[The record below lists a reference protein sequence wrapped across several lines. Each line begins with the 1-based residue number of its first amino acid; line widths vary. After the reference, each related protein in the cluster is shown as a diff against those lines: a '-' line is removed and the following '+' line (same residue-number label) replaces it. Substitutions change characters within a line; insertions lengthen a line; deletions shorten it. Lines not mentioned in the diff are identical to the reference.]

1 MNKKHTLI
9 IFFCGLLLTLSGCKK
24 YLQIQPE
31 GTYTEAQVFANESAA
46 QQMLNGLYIS
56 MADNNLYG
64 AALTQTVVELMAQ
77 RYKTTTSGNGAIYSL
92 YQQYQYSDARALA
105 QFESTWKKAYST
117 IITANLFLEKI
128 DQSVQN
134 HVITQENC
142 NMMKGEA
149 LAVRAMLH
157 FDLLRIFA
165 PAYSLGA
172 NQTAIPYN
180 TLADGKA
187 QPILTSTQ
195 VLDKVLEDLTAAEV
209 LLTNDPVIK
218 TGVVAGTETD
228 FYTGSRNQRLNYYAI
243 KALKARVYLW
253 GGKKTEAH
261 DAALAA
267 LTDGETWFPWLDR
280 NAISGTNN
288 PDRIFSTE
296 VLFAVYNSNL
306 YINYANF
313 FSTNLLDD
321 AILAAE
327 PTNLKNTFENNE
339 NDYRYTT
346 TWVQTNRDFRTFY
359 KYDGTSSASGSKFL
373 QPLIRKSELYYIL
386 AETEADPDLA
396 VGYLNTVR
404 ANRGL
409 PSLTSDVQ
417 LPTEIM
423 KEYRKE
429 FYGEGQLFFYYK
441 RNNTATIP
449 DGISS
454 TATKKPVYLVPL
466 PLSETTPR

>member
-1 MNKKHTLI
+1 MNKKHIII
-9 IFFCGLLLTLSGCKK
+9 IFLCGLLLTLAGCKK

-31 GTYTEAQVFANESAA
+31 GTYTEAQVFANEKAA

-64 AALTQTVVELMAQ
+64 AALTETVVELMAQ
-77 RYKTTTSGNGAIYSL
+77 RYKTTTSGSGATYSL
-92 YQQYQYSDARALA
+92 YQQYQYSDARSLA
-105 QFESTWKKAYST
+105 QFEATWKRAYST
-117 IITANLFLEKI
+117 ILTANLFLEKI
-128 DQSVQN
+128 DLSVQN

-157 FDLLRIFA
+157 FDLMRVFA

-172 NQTAIPYN
+172 NQSAIPYN

-187 QPILTSTQ
+187 QPILTSAQ
-195 VLDKVLEDLTAAEV
+195 VLEKVLEDLTAAES
-209 LLTNDPVIK
+209 LLANDPVIK
-218 TGVVAGTETD
+218 TGVVAETD
-228 FYTGSRNQRLNYYAI
+228 FYTGSRNQRLNYYAV

-253 GGKKTEAH
+253 AGKKTDAH
-261 DAALAA
+261 NAALAA
-267 LTDGETWFPWLDR
+267 LTEGEKWFPWLDR
-280 NAISGTNN
+280 SAIAGATLPN
-288 PDRIFSTE
+288 RIFSTE

-306 YINYANF
+306 YTNYANF
-313 FSTNLLDD
+313 FSPVLLDD

-346 TWVQTNRDFRTFY
+346 TWVQTTRTFRTFY
-359 KYDGTSSASGSKFL
+359 KYENASSSTAWRFL

-386 AETEADPDLA
+386 AETETDPDLA
-396 VGYLNTVR
+396 SGYLNTVR

-409 PSLTSDVQ
+409 PALAAGTL
-417 LPTEIM
+417 LPAEIL

-449 DGISS
+449 DGIDN
-454 TATKKPVYLVPL
+454 TVKKPIYLVPL

>member
-1 MNKKHTLI
+1 MNRKHI
-9 IFFCGLLLTLSGCKK
+9 IILFLSGLLLTVAGCKK

-31 GTYTEAQVFANESAA
+31 GAYTETQVFANENAA

-56 MADNNLYG
+56 MSGNSLYG
-64 AALTQTVVELMAQ
+64 SALTQTIVEMLAQ
-77 RYKTTTSGNGAIYSL
+77 RYNVVTTGAVSPYTS
-92 YQQYQYSDARALA
+92 YQQYQYNEALA
-105 QFESTWKKAYST
+105 LAKFEEIWKSAYST
-117 IITANLFLEKI
+117 ILTANIFLDKI
-128 DQSVQN
+128 DISVQN

-157 FDLLRIFA
+157 FDMLRIFA
-165 PAYSLGA
+165 PVYSLGA
-172 NQTAIPYN
+172 DQSAIPYN
-180 TLADGKA
+180 TMADGKA
-187 QPILTSTQ
+187 QPILSSIQ
-195 VLDKVLEDLTAAEV
+195 VVGKVLEDLNAAEI
-209 LLTNDPVIK
+209 LLANDPVIK
-218 TGVVAGTETD
+218 NGVVAGAD

-253 GGKKTEAH
+253 AGRKTEAH

-267 LTDGETWFPWLDR
+267 LNEGEKWFPWLAYT
-280 NAISGTNN
+280 AIIGTSL
-288 PDRIFSTE
+288 PDRVFSTE
-296 VLFAVYNSNL
+296 VMFAVYNHNL
-306 YINYANF
+306 YTNYANY
-313 FSTNLLDD
+313 FSPVLLDD
-321 AILAAE
+321 AILTAE

-346 TWVQTNRDFRTFY
+346 TWLLTTKTYRTFY
-359 KYDGTSSASGSKFL
+359 KYEDVSRSLPCRFL

-386 AETEADPDLA
+386 AETETDPDNA
-396 VGYLNTVR
+396 RAYLNTVR
-404 ANRGL
+404 NKRGL
-409 PSLTSDVQ
+409 PSLTADAL

-441 RNNTATIP
+441 RTNTATIP
-449 DGISS
+449 DAINN
-454 TATKKPVYLVPL
+454 TARKPVYIVPL